1 MIEADLRE
9 IKGIMETEQNAKSL
23 FYPPGGILIWM
34 IIYLELI
41 TFGIGIIAFVYS
53 SKSELSSF
61 KDSAAHL
68 NVAIATINTIFL
80 LTSGFFAAKSIHTF
94 KNQQFET
101 SIKFINIAML
111 SGSGFLVLKCFEY
124 FDKMQHGFELG
135 YNTFFTYYWL
145 LTGFH
150 FLHVLVGLTILF
162 FMKRAIAKQSILLE
176 DFEAGTAFWHL
187 CDLIWL
193 ILFPILYLLF

>member
-1 MIEADLRE
+1 
-9 IKGIMETEQNAKSL
+9 METDQNSKSI

-41 TFGIGIIAFVYS
+41 TFGMGMIAFVYS
-53 SKSELSSF
+53 SHVELNSF
-61 KDSAAHL
+61 KESATHL
-68 NVAIATINTIFL
+68 NITIATINTLFL
-80 LTSGFFAAKSIHTF
+80 LTSGFFAAKSIAAF
-94 KNQQFET
+94 KNQQFNL
-101 SIKFINIAML
+101 SIKFINVAIF
-111 SGSGFLVLKCFEY
+111 SGIGFLVLKCYEY

-135 YNTFFTYYWL
+135 YNTFFTFYWL

-162 FMKRAIAKQSILLE
+162 FMKRAIVKQTLLLE